1 MEKKIACVTGASRG
15 IGKAIAIELAKNDYF
30 VAINYR
36 SREEEARD
44 VLETIQKEGG
54 NGMIIQSDV
63 ADFEQAG
70 RMIETIQKEYGNI
83 DVLVNNAGITKDTL
97 MLRMDE
103 ETFSSVIDV
112 NLKGTYN
119 CIKHVTRSM
128 FKQRYGVIINMSS
141 VVGLTGNAG
150 QANYAASKAGVIGLT
165 KSLAKEY
172 APRGIRVNAVAPG
185 FIDTEMT
192 QELKEDIQATIK
204 QQIPLN
210 DFGKPEDVARLVRFL
225 VSEDARYITGQTI
238 AVDGGMTM

>member
-15 IGKAIAIELAKNDYF
+15 IGKAIAIELAKNGYF

-36 SREEEARD
+36 SREEEAQQ
-44 VLETIQKEGG
+44 VLEMIQAEGG
-54 NGMIIQSDV
+54 DGMIIQGDV
-63 ADFEQAG
+63 ADYEQAG
-70 RMIETIQKEYGNI
+70 HMIETIQKEYGTI
-83 DVLVNNAGITKDTL
+83 AVLINNAGITKDTL

-112 NLKGTYN
+112 NLKGTYH

-128 FKQRYGVIINMSS
+128 FKQRHGVIINMSS
-141 VVGLTGNAG
+141 VVGITGNAG

-192 QELKEDIQATIK
+192 QELSDDIQTTIK

-210 DFGKPEDVARLVRFL
+210 AFGKPEDVARLVRFL